1 MAIII
6 GGNMAR
12 PTDDKTDKNPNNKKP
27 FELTP
32 NVVMILNNVV
42 MLIVII
48 ISLTIMYFL
57 LETSFNKKI
66 AKIAPQDGIEQL
78 EEDGEEI
85 KEEGVLLD
93 LGDFI
98 LNLADATSRR
108 YLKVGVAMELSK
120 TQEEIELASMPAPKA
135 SGHGASAPVDPNEA
149 IIAEMERYKPA
160 IRDAIISVLSN
171 KTSDE
176 LSTPTG
182 KEIAKEEILAMVN
195 NIFEGKR
202 EVMRVSFG
210 QFIIQ

>member
-1 MAIII
+1 MDKKFEPLFTPWKI
-6 GGNMAR
+6 G
-12 PTDDKTDKNPNNKKP
+12 
-27 FELTP
+27 
-32 NVVMILNNVV
+32 NV
-42 MLIVII
+42 
-48 ISLTIMYFL
+48 
-57 LETSFNKKI
+57 
-66 AKIAPQDGIEQL
+66 
-78 EEDGEEI
+78 EI
-85 KEEGVLLD
+85 KNRIVLCPMGGTSLFGWMEPHHFD
-93 LGDFI
+93 KEAANFI